1 MVRRDFRSPPCPR
14 EVDPWRQSF
23 SSLDRA
29 GRRLSTKQTGEP
41 RRRPAGS
48 GHVCLGR
55 LRHARLRDDRRR
67 HPRRRPRHR
76 FGLALGAGS
85 LFQRSPRRRAGSGS
99 RSWCGGE
106 RALTRSASR
115 LKLRTRP
122 TARESGRSRR
132 TQQQYRTVPDS
143 SLNPIV
149 VSRGSARTAPD
160 RITRNVPRNH
170 PRTLFGAEALCVAD
184 RARPLLLHSGARVG
198 VLGTTSAESIGSELT
213 GRGPRCA
220 RYRA

>member
-1 MVRRDFRSPPCPR
+1 VTDVSGLTDVSGHVRYERSLRGQSGMQTLTIVESRRRLGTQTGPCTFWALGRRMEPRWFGGTSEPAVPR
-14 EVDPWRQSF
+14 EGGSWRRSF
-23 SSLDRA
+23 SSLHRTTEL
-29 GRRLSTKQTGEP
+29 LSTKQTGEP

-55 LRHARLRDDRRR
+55 PRRARLRDDRRR

-76 FGLALGAGS
+76 FGLALGARS

-132 TQQQYRTVPDS
+132 TQQQ
-143 SLNPIV
+143 
-149 VSRGSARTAPD
+149 
-160 RITRNVPRNH
+160 
-170 PRTLFGAEALCVAD
+170 
-184 RARPLLLHSGARVG
+184 
-198 VLGTTSAESIGSELT
+198 
-213 GRGPRCA
+213 
-220 RYRA
+220 